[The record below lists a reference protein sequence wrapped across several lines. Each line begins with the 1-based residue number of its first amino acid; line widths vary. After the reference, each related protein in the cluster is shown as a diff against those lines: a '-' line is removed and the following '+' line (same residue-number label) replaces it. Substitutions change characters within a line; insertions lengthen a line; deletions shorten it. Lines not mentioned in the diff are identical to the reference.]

1 MFHPAVRGSY
11 HKMGYGYGSIV
22 YKDGFRVL
30 EQSIE
35 KLDFRRKSEGEV
47 QRVFPEILEEVKGF
61 SEACHASYEQ
71 TAAFI
76 FSVGAFKVGPMCSA
90 FAAVSDS
97 DVVFGRN
104 YDFFYSFKKYTESY
118 LTCPKDGYWSL
129 GHTDIFIGREDGV
142 NEKGLAIAM
151 TGVEGKSVKPG
162 VSFCLAL
169 RGVLDKCA
177 TVDEAVKLLLN
188 THLSTS
194 HNYLLADKEGNLA
207 VVEASPDEKRVRR
220 PENGDTFIVCTNHFV
235 HPEMQDME
243 GLEERACSNWDSLP
257 RYATICEAIKQQNR
271 KISAENAQKILS
283 NHSGYVCSHQ
293 DKIKLG
299 TIWSVAATLKEP
311 QIFRAEG
318 HPCKTKYKQDL
329 RLDKAIRRRQKEVGQ
344 RS

>member
-1 MFHPAVRGSY
+1 MFHPIVRGSY
-11 HKMGYGYGSIV
+11 YEMGYRYGTIM
-22 YKDGFRVL
+22 YKHGFRVL

-35 KLDFRRKSEGEV
+35 KLDFGRKSESEV
-47 QRVFPEILEEVKGF
+47 RRAFPEILEEIKGF
-61 SEACHASYEQ
+61 SEGCHASYEQ

-76 FSVGAFKVGPMCSA
+76 FGVGAFKVGPMCSV
-90 FAAVSDS
+90 FATVSDS

-104 YDFFYSFKKYTESY
+104 YDFFYSFKKYAESY
-118 LTCPKDGYWSL
+118 LTCPKDEYWSL

-169 RGVLDKCA
+169 RCALDKCSS
-177 TVDEAVKLLLN
+177 VGEAVKLLSN
-188 THLSTS
+188 AHLSTS
-194 HNYLLADKEGNLA
+194 HSYLLADKEGNLA
-207 VVEASPDEKRVRR
+207 VVEASPDKTRVRR
-220 PENGDTFIVCTNHFV
+220 AENGDTFMVCTNHFV

-243 GLEERACSNWDSLP
+243 DLNERARSNWDSLP
-257 RYATICEAIKQQNR
+257 RYKTISEAIKRQNG
-271 KISAENAQKILS
+271 KINAETAQKILS

-329 RLDKAIRRRQKEVGQ
+329 RLSKAIKRRQKEAGQ
-344 RS
+344 CS